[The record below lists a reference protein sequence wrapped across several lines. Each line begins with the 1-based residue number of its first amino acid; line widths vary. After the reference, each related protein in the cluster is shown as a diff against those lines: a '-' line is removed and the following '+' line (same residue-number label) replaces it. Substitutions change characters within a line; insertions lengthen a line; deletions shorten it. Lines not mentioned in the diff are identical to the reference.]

1 MSCTSDKNL
10 CESCKPKEEKPK
22 PCCVCLD
29 EKKQRDECLL
39 FNGQD
44 SGNCSALIEK
54 YKTCM
59 KGYGFELN

>member
-1 MSCTSDKNL
+1 
-10 CESCKPKEEKPK
+10 KEEPKPK

-39 FNGQD
+39 FNGQEGGKCD
-44 SGNCSALIEK
+44 DLIQK

-59 KGYGFELN
+59 KGFGFET